1 VKTRRKLTA
10 IALLVSLPTL
20 AIAKEVDPDVYEL
33 YDYVGKIYSG
43 LLLPIGSILAGFVIM
58 WGGITYAMS
67 AGDASKTGQ
76 AKELIIGAVSGEVLL
91 LCAWAIVKLVN
102 S

>member
-1 VKTRRKLTA
+1 MKISKKILAV
-10 IALLVSLPTL
+10 ILLVSLPAL
-20 AIAKEVDPDVYEL
+20 ATAQEVDPDVYEL

-58 WGGITYAMS
+58 WGGITYATS
-67 AGDASKTGQ
+67 AGDATKIGR
-76 AKELIIGAVSGEVLL
+76 AKELIIGAISGEVLL
-91 LCAWAIVKLVN
+91 LCAWAIVRLVN

>member
-1 VKTRRKLTA
+1 MKIKKKL
-10 IALLVSLPTL
+10 IAFSLLVSLPTL
-20 AIAKEVDPDVYEL
+20 AVAQEVDQDVYEL

-43 LLLPIGSILAGFVIM
+43 LLLPLGSILAGFVIM

-67 AGDASKTGQ
+67 AGDASKTGR

-91 LCAWAIVKLVN
+91 LCAWAIVRLVN